1 MIKNYILT
9 AYRFLV
15 KNRLSGLINI
25 FGLAIGIASA
35 ALIFLFI
42 QYELSFDKHYK
53 NYKNIYR
60 ITSLSGSAYGTD
72 YNPETQYP
80 LADAIRIGLPDI
92 GDICRVFYAKNGT
105 LRIGEKKF
113 KENHIV
119 LADSLFFDFFDMEW
133 IAGSPENALTEV
145 NSIVLTESFAKKY
158 FGDNDPMGQTIK
170 IENTNNLAIK
180 GIIKDLP
187 ASTHLPINI
196 IASLDVLPT
205 FVSGNYDHWNLFFGG
220 YAAYIKINNPEEVS
234 NAESQINKYSEQF
247 IDEETWREITYVLQ
261 PLSEIHYD
269 KNYSTFTYITTEKN
283 LWALVLVGL
292 AILIVAC
299 INYVNLSL
307 AQSLKRSK
315 EVGVRKVLGANRKS
329 LTVQFIGEALVM
341 VLISMVLAL
350 IFIEVFNPYLNSYIG
365 LIIENSI
372 YNIPQLLLI
381 IFAFVI
387 LIGIIAGWYP
397 ARMVSSYNP
406 VEAIKNRISSHKKST
421 RVLKRSFV
429 IVQFIISQVLVIGT
443 LVIFLQIQY
452 ISKKDLGFSQES
464 VLSLFVPHG
473 DTKEILKNE
482 LLAIP
487 EISNASFAISGPQA
501 KLDERFETN
510 VYLRDVDNPE
520 KIDTDVKA
528 ADKDYYKLFGL
539 QMAAGEYYTGS
550 HGKDSVRNAVVNETL
565 AKILGFDE
573 PVDALGER
581 LNMGRIVGVVKD
593 FHIESL
599 HNKIL
604 PMVMIDFPRFQG
616 QLFVKINSDNL
627 SETAAFIEKIWS
639 GLYPE
644 EIFEYQVYEN
654 YISEMYSKDKQTF
667 NIINLFALMSVLI
680 ASLGL
685 FGLISYLLRQK
696 NREICIRKV
705 FGAKV
710 RNILLMIGHEYFKLI
725 LIANIIAIPLGWYLM
740 SRWLDS
746 YAYRIDLY
754 WWIFL
759 IAITFSAIIAFGTI
773 AIQSVRSANSNPVNG
788 LRIE

>member
-1 MIKNYILT
+1 MLKNYLLT
-9 AYRFLV
+9 AYRFLI
-15 KNRLSGLINI
+15 KNRLSGMINI

-35 ALIFLFI
+35 ALIFLYI

-53 NYKNIYR
+53 NYENIYR

-80 LADAIRIGLPDI
+80 LADAVRTGLPDI
-92 GDICRVFYAKNGT
+92 GDVCRVYYEKNG
-105 LRIGEKKF
+105 LISIGEKKF

-119 LADSLFFDFFDMEW
+119 LADSMFFDFFEMEW
-133 IAGSPENALTEV
+133 LAGSPKNALTEI
-145 NSIVLTESFAKKY
+145 NSIVLTESSAKKY
-158 FGDNDPMGQTIK
+158 FGDDDPMGQTIK
-170 IENTNNLAIK
+170 IENKTNLAVK
-180 GIIKDLP
+180 GIIKDP
-187 ASTHLPINI
+187 PSSTHLPINM

-205 FVSGNYDHWNLFFGG
+205 FVRGNYNHWNLFFGG

-234 NAESQINKYSEQF
+234 NAETQINKYSEQF
-247 IDEETWREITYVLQ
+247 IDEEVWREITYVLQ

-269 KNYSTFTYITTEKN
+269 KNYSTFNYITTEKN

-315 EVGVRKVLGANRKS
+315 EVGIRKVLGADRKS

-341 VLISMVLAL
+341 VFISMILSL
-350 IFIEVFNPYLNSYIG
+350 IFIEVFNPYLNNYIG
-365 LIIENSI
+365 FIIASSI
-372 YNIPQLLLI
+372 YNIPQMLLI

-406 VEAIKNRISSHKKST
+406 VDAIKDRISSHKKST
-421 RVLKRSFV
+421 RILKSAFV
-429 IVQFIISQVLVIGT
+429 IVQFVISQVLVIGT
-443 LVIFLQIQY
+443 IVIFLQIYY
-452 ISKKDLGFSQES
+452 ISKKDLGFSS
-464 VLSLFVPHG
+464 DSILILNVP
-473 DTKEILKNE
+473 EISQNELLKNE
-482 LLAIP
+482 LLGNP
-487 EISNASFAISGPQA
+487 EVNKVSFAISGPQA
-501 KLDERFETN
+501 MLDERFETN

-528 ADKDYYKLFGL
+528 ADKDYYELFGL
-539 QMAAGEYYTGS
+539 QMVAGEYYEGS

-565 AKILGFDE
+565 AKMLGFND
-573 PVDALGER
+573 PFDAVGER
-581 LNMGRIVGVVKD
+581 INMGRITGVIKD

-604 PMVMIDFPRFQG
+604 PMVMIDFQRFQQ
-616 QLFVKINSDNL
+616 QLYIKVNSDKLNE
-627 SETAAFIEKIWS
+627 SAAHIEKVWS
-639 GLYPE
+639 SLYPE
-644 EIFEYQVYEN
+644 EIFEYKVYEN
-654 YISEMYSKDKQTF
+654 YINEMYSRDNQTF

-696 NREICIRKV
+696 TREICIRKV
-705 FGAKV
+705 FGARVK
-710 RNILLMIGHEYFKLI
+710 NILLMIGREYFRLI
-725 LIANIIAIPLGWYLM
+725 LIANIIAIPVGWYLM
-740 SRWLDS
+740 NRWLEN

-759 IAITFSAIIAFGTI
+759 IAIAFSVIIAFGTI
-773 AIQSVRSANSNPVNG
+773 AIQSVKSANSNPVKG